1 MTQVNQTAIGQAIQN
16 AIERQQRK
24 TLQLKVQ
31 PKAQAPATGSQMEVV
46 WRFLKANPNP
56 NTNYAVISTGTG
68 IPQGSVSPVL
78 TELWKRGMVSR
89 EPAPNDVSG
98 RYLYQAVGSTY
109 AVLPVQRQTPR
120 TRSTVTRS
128 TNRAFDLDN
137 YTLGEL
143 RDIYTQLK
151 VLFG

>member
-1 MTQVNQTAIGQAIQN
+1 MTQVNQTAICQAIQN

-46 WRFLKANPNP
+46 WHFLKANP

-68 IPQGSVSPVL
+68 IPQGSVSSVL
-78 TELWKRGMVSR
+78 TALWKRGMVSR
-89 EPAPNDVSG
+89 EFAPNDVSG
-98 RYLYQAVGSTY
+98 RFLYQAVGSAY
-109 AVLPVQRQTPR
+109 AVHPVQHQTSR
-120 TRSTVTRS
+120 TRSTVARS